1 MTFLFGT
8 LFRISVI
15 APVTLLSVLFLFGLM
30 VAFKP
35 TRWYCIGTLAAF
47 LFV

>member
-15 APVTLLSVLFLFGLM
+15 APVTLLSVLFLFSLM
-30 VAFKP
+30 IIFKP
-35 TRWYCIGTLAAF
+35 TRWYCIGTLVAF